1 MKPMT
6 KNRADLLRLFFTN
19 PEKSFY
25 MHEIGRILGK
35 KPGSFQRTIN
45 SMESEGIL
53 VSEYRANA
61 RYFKVS
67 KEYPLYKELKSI
79 VFKTVGIGGGIR
91 DRLQKLPGIKL
102 AFIYGSY
109 AQRRENYLSDID
121 LMIIGELNED
131 KLVKELDYLEKLLKR
146 EINYK
151 LYNYSDFKRDIRAG
165 DPFLHSVLKDK
176 KILLIGEDSDLQKIT
191 EG

>member
-1 MKPMT
+1 MKPLT

-19 PEKSFY
+19 PEQSFY

-45 SMESEGIL
+45 NMESEGIL
-53 VSEYRANA
+53 MSEYRANA
-61 RYFKVS
+61 RYFQVNK
-67 KEYPLYKELKSI
+67 KYPLYRELKSI
-79 VFKTVGIGGGIR
+79 VFKTVGIVGGIR
-91 DRLQKLPGIKL
+91 DRIQNFPGIKL
-102 AFIYGSY
+102 AFIYGSC
-109 AQRRENYLSDID
+109 AKRRENYLSDID
-121 LMIIGELNED
+121 LMIIGELDED
-131 KLVKELDYLEKLLKR
+131 KLIKELDHLEKFLKR

-151 LYNYSDFKRDIRAG
+151 LYNQSDFKRDVRAG

-176 KILLIGEDSDLQKIT
+176 KILLIGEDSELQEIT

>member
-1 MKPMT
+1 MKPLT

-35 KPGSFQRTIN
+35 KPGFFQRTIN
-45 SMESEGIL
+45 SLESEGIL
-53 VSEYRANA
+53 MSEYRANA
-61 RYFKVS
+61 RYFRVN

-79 VFKTVGIGGGIR
+79 VFKTVGIGGGIK
-91 DRLQKLPGIKL
+91 DKLQKFPGIKL

-109 AQRRENYLSDID
+109 AKRRENYLSDID
-121 LMIIGELNED
+121 LIIIGELDED
-131 KLVKELDYLEKLLKR
+131 KLIKELDHLEQFLKR

-151 LYNYSDFKRDIRAG
+151 LYSLFDLKQYVKSG
-165 DPFLHSVLKDK
+165 DPFLQSVLKDK
-176 KILLIGEDSDLQKIT
+176 KILLIGEDSELQKIT
-191 EG
+191 LG